1 MPKLKLPRN
10 SVEDWKQ
17 KLQIEKLKNEKPTS
31 PTPSDNESLSMVDS
45 SKLSEPAIRSIEDN

>member
-17 KLQIEKLKNEKPTS
+17 KLQIEKLKNEKPPS
-31 PTPSDNESLSMVDS
+31 PTPSDNESLSIVDS
-45 SKLSEPAIRSIEDN
+45 SKLSELAIRSIEDN